1 MLPNFETDQC
11 LGKQTFGE
19 DYEMDILND
28 LFTQWLPIT
37 LLITGTIDKRAP
49 QPHINDLRACGFT
62 NGLVLFFLYLGTFLF
77 GAWGA
82 RAVLFATAPA
92 AKKLAQLGGGP
103 LALAKA
109 GAGMMYFAMPALFAS
124 VFPFTVN
131 LVHKVGNVEE
141 SRGPLSAIWGYLRF
155 PNLLCFY
162 IFKRGGGQITIL
174 SDFQVLKCIQ
184 SRQTVPG
191 NPQQL
196 VTHPSCSHLLV
207 SP

>member
-1 MLPNFETDQC
+1 
-11 LGKQTFGE
+11 
-19 DYEMDILND
+19 MDTLND

-62 NGLVLFFLYLGTFLF
+62 NGMVLFFLYLGTFLF

-82 RAVLFATAPA
+82 RAVLFATTPA
-92 AKKLAQLGGGP
+92 AQKLAELGGGP

-131 LVHKVGNVEE
+131 LVHKVGHVEE
-141 SRGPLSAIWGYLRF
+141 CFAECQGRKKGSERF
-155 PNLLCFY
+155 PNLPYLS
-162 IFKRGGGQITIL
+162 ILKRGGVGHI
-174 SDFQVLKCIQ
+174 
-184 SRQTVPG
+184 
-191 NPQQL
+191 
-196 VTHPSCSHLLV
+196 
-207 SP
+207 

>member
-1 MLPNFETDQC
+1 
-11 LGKQTFGE
+11 
-19 DYEMDILND
+19 MDTLND

-62 NGLVLFFLYLGTFLF
+62 NGLVLFFLYLGTYLF

-82 RAVLFATAPA
+82 RAVLFATTPA

-141 SRGPLSAIWGYLRF
+141 CRGPLKRLFTLSKFAISFHLERGCGSSLR
-155 PNLLCFY
+155 PRNN
-162 IFKRGGGQITIL
+162 QTHTIL
-174 SDFQVLKCIQ
+174 GDF
-184 SRQTVPG
+184 
-191 NPQQL
+191 
-196 VTHPSCSHLLV
+196 
-207 SP
+207 